1 MARANLHVSQ
11 EVCDAFFAAQESR
24 NVRVLK
30 VRIQGEE
37 MLLEQVIQKEA
48 SVSQDFDNALRNAL
62 SETEACFAVF
72 CLTDE
77 DHVSLSWL
85 LLAWVPDGC
94 RVRDKM
100 LYSSSRED
108 IKFSLGLG
116 YFKSEYGANQLSDI
130 LWEAY
135 QNSLRKDFDVDLLT
149 ETERL
154 VLEEKALTQKE
165 SGDVKATALGV
176 IPFALSEEVTEKLND
191 FKAGTYN
198 WIDVTV
204 ANEVVQLL
212 SAKTV
217 NEEEEVKQHMN
228 PDVASFIFGKFTKPD
243 GTSFRFFVFSCPE
256 NVPVRMKMTMS
267 SSKASVTAA
276 AAVAGLNFD
285 KNFEVR
291 EIDELDEVLR
301 AELYGTSQSE
311 TSTTSSSAANVVH
324 SKPQRPGR
332 GRAKVSK
339 FTADA

>member
-1 MARANLHVSQ
+1 
-11 EVCDAFFAAQESR
+11 
-24 NVRVLK
+24 
-30 VRIQGEE
+30 

-48 SVSQDFDNALRNAL
+48 SVSQDFDNALRNSL

-154 VLEEKALTQKE
+154 VLEEKVRLNHRLLVFVTFEQALTQKE

-243 GTSFRFFVFSCPE
+243 GTSFRFFAFSCPE

-267 SSKASVTAA
+267 SSK
-276 AAVAGLNFD
+276 
-285 KNFEVR
+285 VR
-291 EIDELDEVLR
+291 
-301 AELYGTSQSE
+301 
-311 TSTTSSSAANVVH
+311 
-324 SKPQRPGR
+324 
-332 GRAKVSK
+332 
-339 FTADA
+339 